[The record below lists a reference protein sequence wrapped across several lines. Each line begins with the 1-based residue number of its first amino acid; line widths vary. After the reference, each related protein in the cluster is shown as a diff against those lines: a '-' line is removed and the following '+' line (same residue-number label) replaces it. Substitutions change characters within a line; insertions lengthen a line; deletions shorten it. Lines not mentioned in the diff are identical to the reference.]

1 MAFYAESPFH
11 QANKQAA
18 MNQRSDSSAAGRT
31 SDLLELLTGAGDTQK
46 AHVTSIL
53 YNFQAA
59 MPLIYHGNWLIIY
72 MGYLK
77 CEMVPEAHEFEHFF
91 ITY

>member
-1 MAFYAESPFH
+1 
-11 QANKQAA
+11 

-59 MPLIYHGNWLIIY
+59 MPLIYHGNWLIIC